1 MENERLL
8 LKIEELMKQRGYSRY
23 RLSQLSGIKQ
33 STLTTMFNKR
43 STVSIDTL
51 TKISKAFGMR
61 CSEFLS
67 LVEDG
72 PDENTAKDFPVC
84 EWEALNKE
92 RKHVVVLMMR
102 LLKMSR
108 LKQNKRLAS
117 EEFCREILLDK
128 TPLFYKIRTSKYFEY
143 QNI

>member
-51 TKISKAFGMR
+51 TKISKAF
-61 CSEFLS
+61 LS

-102 LLKMSR
+102 LLKDEQIET
-108 LKQNKRLAS
+108 K
-117 EEFCREILLDK
+117 
-128 TPLFYKIRTSKYFEY
+128 
-143 QNI
+143 

>member
-8 LKIEELMKQRGYSRY
+8 AKIEDLMKQRGYSRY
-23 RLSQLSGIKQ
+23 RRSQLSGIKQ

-51 TKISKAFGMR
+51 TKISQAFGMK

-67 LVEDG
+67 LVEDD
-72 PDENTAKDFPVC
+72 PEANTAKDFPEC
-84 EWEALNKE
+84 EWEALNKD

-102 LLKMSR
+102 LLKDE
-108 LKQNKRLAS
+108 QA
-117 EEFCREILLDK
+117 EIK
-128 TPLFYKIRTSKYFEY
+128 
-143 QNI
+143 

>member
-8 LKIEELMKQRGYSRY
+8 AKIEELMKQRGYSRY

-51 TKISKAFGMR
+51 TKISKAFGMK

-67 LVEDG
+67 LVEDT
-72 PDENTAKDFPVC
+72 PEEHTAKDFPVSPVGT
-84 EWEALNKE
+84 AFQPMAI
-92 RKHVVVLMMR
+92 V
-102 LLKMSR
+102 
-108 LKQNKRLAS
+108 
-117 EEFCREILLDK
+117 
-128 TPLFYKIRTSKYFEY
+128 PPKIFRYA
-143 QNI
+143 NRRH

>member
-1 MENERLL
+1 MTSWKTKGCW

-67 LVEDG
+67 LLEDD

-84 EWEALNKE
+84 EWEALNKD

-102 LLKMSR
+102 LLKDEQIET
-108 LKQNKRLAS
+108 K
-117 EEFCREILLDK
+117 
-128 TPLFYKIRTSKYFEY
+128 
-143 QNI
+143 

>member
-8 LKIEELMKQRGYSRY
+8 AKIEELMKQRGYSRY

-51 TKISKAFGMR
+51 TKISKAFGMK

-67 LVEDG
+67 LVEDT
-72 PDENTAKDFPVC
+72 PEEHTAKDFPVC
-84 EWEALNKE
+84 EWEALNKD
-92 RKHVVVLMMR
+92 RKHVVVLKKERTLFSSWEYRVQNVMPSKPFVKHHILER
-102 LLKMSR
+102 FLLW
-108 LKQNKRLAS
+108 
-117 EEFCREILLDK
+117 EH
-128 TPLFYKIRTSKYFEY
+128 
-143 QNI
+143 

>member
-8 LKIEELMKQRGYSRY
+8 AKIEDLMKQRGYSRY

-51 TKISKAFGMR
+51 TKISQAFGMK

-67 LVEDG
+67 LVEDD
-72 PDENTAKDFPVC
+72 PEANTAKDFPVC
-84 EWEALNKE
+84 EWEALNKD
-92 RKHVVVLMMR
+92 RKHVVDLMGR
-102 LLKMSR
+102 V
-108 LKQNKRLAS
+108 
-117 EEFCREILLDK
+117 
-128 TPLFYKIRTSKYFEY
+128 
-143 QNI
+143 

>member
-72 PDENTAKDFPVC
+72 PDENTA
-84 EWEALNKE
+84 EALNKE

-102 LLKMSR
+102 LLKDEQIET
-108 LKQNKRLAS
+108 K
-117 EEFCREILLDK
+117 
-128 TPLFYKIRTSKYFEY
+128 
-143 QNI
+143 

>member
-8 LKIEELMKQRGYSRY
+8 QKIEELMAQRGFTRY

-43 STVSIDTL
+43 STISIENL
-51 TKISKAFGMR
+51 VKISQAFGMK

-67 LVEDG
+67 LVEED
-72 PDENTAKDFPVC
+72 PEKNTAKDFPIY
-84 EWEALNKE
+84 EWEALNKD

-102 LLKMSR
+102 LLKDEQVGI
-108 LKQNKRLAS
+108 KQ
-117 EEFCREILLDK
+117 
-128 TPLFYKIRTSKYFEY
+128 
-143 QNI
+143 

>member
-8 LKIEELMKQRGYSRY
+8 QKIEELMAQRGFTRY

-43 STVSIDTL
+43 STISIENL
-51 TKISKAFGMR
+51 VKISQAFGMK

-67 LVEDG
+67 LVEED
-72 PDENTAKDFPVC
+72 PKKNTAKDFPIC
-84 EWEALNKE
+84 EWEALNKD

-102 LLKMSR
+102 LLKDEQVEN
-108 LKQNKRLAS
+108 KQYKSKRFVRKYCLTKR
-117 EEFCREILLDK
+117 F
-128 TPLFYKIRTSKYFEY
+128 LFY
-143 QNI
+143 NI

>member
-43 STVSIDTL
+43 SIDTL

-102 LLKMSR
+102 LLKDEQIET
-108 LKQNKRLAS
+108 K
-117 EEFCREILLDK
+117 
-128 TPLFYKIRTSKYFEY
+128 
-143 QNI
+143 

>member
-8 LKIEELMKQRGYSRY
+8 AKIEDLMKQRGYSRY

-43 STVSIDTL
+43 STVSIDTFN
-51 TKISKAFGMR
+51 KISQAFGMK

-67 LVEDG
+67 LVEDD
-72 PDENTAKDFPVC
+72 PEANTAKDFPVC
-84 EWEALNKE
+84 EWEALNKD

-102 LLKMSR
+102 LLKDE
-108 LKQNKRLAS
+108 QA
-117 EEFCREILLDK
+117 EIK
-128 TPLFYKIRTSKYFEY
+128 
-143 QNI
+143 

>member
-8 LKIEELMKQRGYSRY
+8 AKIEDLMKQRGYSRY

-33 STLTTMFNKR
+33 STLTTMINNR

-51 TKISKAFGMR
+51 TKISQAFRMK

-67 LVEDG
+67 LVEDD
-72 PDENTAKDFPVC
+72 PEANTAKDFPVC
-84 EWEALNKE
+84 EWEALNKD

-102 LLKMSR
+102 LLKDE
-108 LKQNKRLAS
+108 QA
-117 EEFCREILLDK
+117 EIK
-128 TPLFYKIRTSKYFEY
+128 
-143 QNI
+143 

>member
-33 STLTTMFNKR
+33 STLTPRCNKR

-102 LLKMSR
+102 LLKDEQIET
-108 LKQNKRLAS
+108 K
-117 EEFCREILLDK
+117 
-128 TPLFYKIRTSKYFEY
+128 
-143 QNI
+143 

>member
-72 PDENTAKDFPVC
+72 PVC

-102 LLKMSR
+102 LLKDEQIET
-108 LKQNKRLAS
+108 K
-117 EEFCREILLDK
+117 
-128 TPLFYKIRTSKYFEY
+128 
-143 QNI
+143 

>member
-8 LKIEELMKQRGYSRY
+8 AKIEELMKQRGYSRY

-51 TKISKAFGMR
+51 TKISKAFGMK

-67 LVEDG
+67 LVEDTPEEHTG
-72 PDENTAKDFPVC
+72 
-84 EWEALNKE
+84 
-92 RKHVVVLMMR
+92 
-102 LLKMSR
+102 LK
-108 LKQNKRLAS
+108 
-117 EEFCREILLDK
+117 I
-128 TPLFYKIRTSKYFEY
+128 P
-143 QNI
+143 NISCQTLC

>member
-8 LKIEELMKQRGYSRY
+8 AKIEELMKQRGYSRY

-51 TKISKAFGMR
+51 TKISKAFGMK

-67 LVEDG
+67 LVEDT
-72 PDENTAKDFPVC
+72 PEEHTAKDFPVC
-84 EWEALNKE
+84 EWEALNKD
-92 RKHVVVLMMR
+92 RKHVVLMMR
-102 LLKMSR
+102 LLKDEQIET
-108 LKQNKRLAS
+108 K
-117 EEFCREILLDK
+117 
-128 TPLFYKIRTSKYFEY
+128 
-143 QNI
+143 

>member
-8 LKIEELMKQRGYSRY
+8 AKIEDLMKQRGYSRY

-51 TKISKAFGMR
+51 TKISQAF
-61 CSEFLS
+61 EFLR
-67 LVEDG
+67 LVEDD
-72 PDENTAKDFPVC
+72 PEANTAKDFPVC
-84 EWEALNKE
+84 EWEALNKD

-102 LLKMSR
+102 LLKDE
-108 LKQNKRLAS
+108 QA
-117 EEFCREILLDK
+117 EIK
-128 TPLFYKIRTSKYFEY
+128 
-143 QNI
+143 